1 MEIIAGPTGYDNF
14 SEANDQ
20 DSFKYID
27 RVYKQWE
34 KRITAKSHDPS
45 AEINQV
51 KRCINIA
58 VKCLNQN
65 RDDRPEIKAIVGEL
79 N

>member
-27 RVYKQWE
+27 RVRKF
-34 KRITAKSHDPS
+34 ICLHDLYFLL
-45 AEINQV
+45 EH
-51 KRCINIA
+51 
-58 VKCLNQN
+58 
-65 RDDRPEIKAIVGEL
+65 IVCTFPHAYNYSNNSVFISYIGV
-79 N
+79 